1 MKNKKTRNKRLSFV
15 RRSFRPSDQNRAQL
29 IVAGASAYSRN
40 IDYPRMREI
49 ADASGAWLLADMAHI
64 SGLVSAGVV
73 PSPFPYSDIVTTTT
87 HKSLR
92 GPRGA
97 MIFYRKVGL
106 VLVLGF
112 GTGWD
117 ATWVYEHY
125 STSSCVCVCVCSHDL
140 SSPHPQKPFSLI
152 PTGVPQLDLRFFAFS
167 ARASA
172 CLPPRSL
179 KK

>member
-1 MKNKKTRNKRLSFV
+1 MRPTHEKCLPKGTTALLLIVRTPTPSSPPLTVAAVCMHASTYSLARQNKSKRKLQKSPKNRRKK
-15 RRSFRPSDQNRAQL
+15 L

-40 IDYPRMREI
+40 IDYPRMREV

-97 MIFYRKVGL
+97 MIFYRKVRL
-106 VLVLGF
+106 V
-112 GTGWD
+112 WKM
-117 ATWVYEHY
+117 
-125 STSSCVCVCVCSHDL
+125 C
-140 SSPHPQKPFSLI
+140 
-152 PTGVPQLDLRFFAFS
+152 
-167 ARASA
+167 
-172 CLPPRSL
+172 
-179 KK
+179 

>member
-1 MKNKKTRNKRLSFV
+1 MQQQRK
-15 RRSFRPSDQNRAQL
+15 L

-40 IDYPRMREI
+40 IDYARMREV

-97 MIFYRKVGL
+97 MIFYRKVGGIGYTCGCSL
-106 VLVLGF
+106 FWSSVGGGF
-112 GTGWD
+112 SHVHCCGSHWIEVVRPR
-117 ATWVYEHY
+117 W
-125 STSSCVCVCVCSHDL
+125 SRLSCILKRTSQPSFQFTMIHGHSDSGF
-140 SSPHPQKPFSLI
+140 SSRGFPL
-152 PTGVPQLDLRFFAFS
+152 
-167 ARASA
+167 ARAVFFS
-172 CLPPRSL
+172 C
-179 KK
+179 